1 MTTTPLADAREQRV
15 APSASA
21 DRSRQLRLLNG
32 FELMV
37 DGEPAEFPPAE
48 ARLVAFL
55 GLRTRPVS
63 RTHVAGALWGDLPES
78 RAAACL
84 RSAIW
89 RANTVHRQ
97 TVVSCGRNRVAL
109 NPEVQVDVGMVA
121 ATAHG
126 QLNRSAEP
134 VDPGILAVELLPG
147 WYDDWVLAERE
158 RLRLLFLEALEG
170 MAQALLDA
178 DDVHLA
184 IEAAVTIVA
193 ADPLREAAYAVLVE
207 GYARAGNRGEA
218 KRQYERCCSVLR
230 AELDLEPGDR
240 LRAALSRASA

>member
-1 MTTTPLADAREQRV
+1 MTTTPLADTRETRV
-15 APSASA
+15 SPAGP
-21 DRSRQLRLLNG
+21 DGTPRELRLLNG
-32 FELMV
+32 FELLV
-37 DGEPAEFPPAE
+37 DGEPAEFPPAA

-55 GLRTRPVS
+55 GLRMHAVP
-63 RTHVAGALWGDLPES
+63 RTHVAGVLWGHLPEG

-97 TVVSCGRNRVAL
+97 TVVSCGRNGIAL
-109 NPEVQVDVGMVA
+109 HPAVQVDVGVVA

-126 QLNRSAEP
+126 QLSRAAEP
-134 VDPGILAVELLPG
+134 VDPGLLSAELLPG

-184 IEAAVTIVA
+184 IEAAVTVVA

-230 AELDLEPGDR
+230 SELNLGPGDR
-240 LRAALSRASA
+240 LRAALLRTGT